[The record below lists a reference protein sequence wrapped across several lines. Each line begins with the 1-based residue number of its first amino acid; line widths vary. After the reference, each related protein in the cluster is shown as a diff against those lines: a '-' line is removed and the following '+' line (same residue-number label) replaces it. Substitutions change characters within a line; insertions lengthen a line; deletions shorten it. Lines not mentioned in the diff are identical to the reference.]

1 MPQIDRLIQL
11 IEVNCNSKGFS
22 ASKTAKIVALVE
34 STLKRG
40 VPEQQDLQDR
50 LEDIGRAD

>member
-1 MPQIDRLIQL
+1 L
-11 IEVNCNSKGFS
+11 IEANCSSNGFS

-34 STLKRG
+34 STLKMG